1 MQTFGLV
8 VIAACLAIAP
18 IALVDAEEMKVI
30 KAKSITRVIGVAD
43 MQRALTFYRT
53 ALGLEVVRESSEW
66 SDLTTGDGNLALQ
79 NYHPREA
86 GKYVPTMVIFTVD
99 DLDAVVRQVE
109 AAGGQLLQRVD
120 HEHAPV
126 IVAHVA
132 DTEGNA
138 IQLAQEKQ

>member
-1 MQTFGLV
+1 MQKFGLV
-8 VIAACLAIAP
+8 VIAACVAIAP
-18 IALVDAEEMKVI
+18 ILLDADEMKVI

-43 MQRALTFYRT
+43 MQRALMFYRT

-86 GKYVPTMVIFTVD
+86 GKYVPTMVIFSVD
-99 DLDAVVRQVE
+99 DLDAAVRQVE

-138 IQLAQEKQ
+138 IQLAQQKQ